1 MPSPKPSLFDPIQLG
16 AIHASNRILMAPLT
30 RGRATK
36 ESVPT
41 DIMVDYYTQRASAGL
56 IISEATGI
64 SREGLGWPFAPGL
77 WTDEQIEHWKP
88 VVDSVHAAGGKI
100 MVQMWHMGRQVHS
113 SVIGGQPVS
122 SSATRTAGQ
131 AHTYEGKQD
140 FEVAR
145 PLELDEIP
153 RLLADYEHATKNAL
167 RAGFDGVQIHGANGY
182 LIDQF
187 LRDGTNH
194 RDDDYGGS
202 PENRIRFMRESVA
215 RVADAIGAGRTGI
228 RLSPNGETQGAD
240 DSDPASVFV
249 PAAAALDAL
258 GIAFLELRE
267 QGPDGTF
274 GKSDVPKL
282 SPEIRKVFKGP
293 LVLNQDYDGA
303 GAQADLDS
311 GVADAI
317 AFGRKYIANPDLV
330 ERLRQGAPLNQDDP
344 KTWYSKGREGY
355 TDYPALETQDA

>member
-1 MPSPKPSLFDPIQLG
+1 L
-16 AIHASNRILMAPLT
+16 
-30 RGRATK
+30 
-36 ESVPT
+36 
-41 DIMVDYYTQRASAGL
+41 
-56 IISEATGI
+56 
-64 SREGLGWPFAPGL
+64 SRP
-77 WTDEQIEHWKP
+77 D
-88 VVDSVHAAGGKI
+88 
-100 MVQMWHMGRQVHS
+100 
-113 SVIGGQPVS
+113 VIGMTPLS
-122 SSATRTAGQ
+122 SSATRAPYHKEPNPYGEARAATLDDIARVQDDYATA
-131 AHTYEGKQD
+131 
-140 FEVAR
+140 AR
-145 PLELDEIP
+145 
-153 RLLADYEHATKNAL
+153 NAI
-167 RAGFDGVQIHGANGY
+167 RAGFDGVQLHGANGY

>member
-1 MPSPKPSLFDPIQLG
+1 MQL
-16 AIHASNRILMAPLT
+16 
-30 RGRATK
+30 
-36 ESVPT
+36 
-41 DIMVDYYTQRASAGL
+41 
-56 IISEATGI
+56 
-64 SREGLGWPFAPGL
+64 
-77 WTDEQIEHWKP
+77 
-88 VVDSVHAAGGKI
+88 
-100 MVQMWHMGRQVHS
+100 
-113 SVIGGQPVS
+113 
-122 SSATRTAGQ
+122 
-131 AHTYEGKQD
+131 
-140 FEVAR
+140 
-145 PLELDEIP
+145 
-153 RLLADYEHATKNAL
+153 
-167 RAGFDGVQIHGANGY
+167 HGANGY

-317 AFGRKYIANPDLV
+317 AFGRKYIANPIWSNACA
-330 ERLRQGAPLNQDDP
+330 RARRSTRTTRRPGIARAARATPTIPRWKRRTRNPPAPP
-344 KTWYSKGREGY
+344 PVAPGEGY
-355 TDYPALETQDA
+355 RPQPIIFLRSAGASAARRAHRRPRSAPGPCAGRRCRSRSPRPSSAARARRSRTP

>member
-1 MPSPKPSLFDPIQLG
+1 
-16 AIHASNRILMAPLT
+16 
-30 RGRATK
+30 
-36 ESVPT
+36 
-41 DIMVDYYTQRASAGL
+41 
-56 IISEATGI
+56 
-64 SREGLGWPFAPGL
+64 
-77 WTDEQIEHWKP
+77 
-88 VVDSVHAAGGKI
+88 
-100 MVQMWHMGRQVHS
+100 
-113 SVIGGQPVS
+113 
-122 SSATRTAGQ
+122 
-131 AHTYEGKQD
+131 
-140 FEVAR
+140 
-145 PLELDEIP
+145 
-153 RLLADYEHATKNAL
+153 
-167 RAGFDGVQIHGANGY
+167 
-182 LIDQF
+182 
-187 LRDGTNH
+187 
-194 RDDDYGGS
+194 
-202 PENRIRFMRESVA
+202 MRESVA
-215 RVADAIGAGRTGI
+215 LVADTIGAGRTGI

-303 GAQADLDS
+303 SAQADLDS

-344 KTWYSKGREGY
+344 KTWYSKGPEGY
-355 TDYPALETQDA
+355 TDYPALETQAA